1 MTQIIKIA
9 KWEYLNRVKTKLFI
23 ITTLLLPVLFALIS
37 ILPTWLATL
46 DPEKTSKIGLIYG
59 SKQTALINDFKIMVQ
74 NQYKT
79 KNGIPEFSFV
89 NIDNDQNALSK
100 ILDKTIQGYL
110 SVSPNILDS
119 DGLVPI
125 AYSLANEDQK
135 MFDLLIEAGA
145 KINKTILD
153 ESSLLIFYI
162 NNKRFTMIEKLIENG
177 ADIHKQDS
185 NGMTAMMHAIEKMN
199 LNAVRILSTKK
210 LDLSLTDFSGKT
222 IVDYANRSRNLPIK
236 RIIEN
241 LQSLSD

>member
-1 MTQIIKIA
+1 MKKKNKYQIILL
-9 KWEYLNRVKTKLFI
+9 YLFFF
-23 ITTLLLPVLFALIS
+23 PF
-37 ILPTWLATL
+37 
-46 DPEKTSKIGLIYG
+46 
-59 SKQTALINDFKIMVQ
+59 
-74 NQYKT
+74 
-79 KNGIPEFSFV
+79 FS
-89 NIDNDQNALSK
+89 ALSFDDSDIFHEK
-100 ILDKTIQGYL
+100 VFL
-110 SVSPNILDS
+110 SAIKKSKYEKVSEMLQKKVSPNILDS

-222 IVDYANRSRNLPIK
+222 IFDYANRSRNLPIK